1 MARAKEEAKAVKVAE
16 KAAVAKAKEDAKI
29 AKEMAKAVKNAT
41 QMVTVGH
48 GGAVV
53 VGQGGATSVV
63 ERATVEPVMVETAI
77 ATASQQHHEF
87 PDEATPRVPIEH
99 LV

>member
-16 KAAVAKAKEDAKI
+16 KAAVAKVKGDAKI
-29 AKEMAKAVKNAT
+29 VKEMAKAAKNAT
-41 QMVTVGH
+41 QMVMVGH
-48 GGAVV
+48 GGVV
-53 VGQGGATSVV
+53 VVRQGGATLVV

-77 ATASQQHHEF
+77 ATASQQHHKF
-87 PDEATPRVPIEH
+87 SDEVTPWVPIEH